1 MSIIK
6 HLDEEGVW
14 ILDHADHIEKT
25 YTEVGLRPTNIF
37 DVKSPFYMDLQ
48 AKKLAQNLED
58 KIESLPKKN
67 RKRKSDKSVQSPDS
81 DFVRKK
87 FENIRE
93 SIRTYF
99 DAPPNA
105 AVLRENNSKLREL
118 SSRLLNLTNHQ
129 ITTSGSNDSA
139 TCQLIKVEKSEFVIP
154 PKSRYIVDNLKNFES
169 KIFDKKFDLILMDP
183 PWENKHVKRVNRRD
197 GNSGTVNPRYTTMP
211 L

>member
-25 YTEVGLRPTNIF
+25 YAEVRLRPRNIF

-48 AKKLAQNLED
+48 AQKLAQNLEE
-58 KIESLPKKN
+58 KVEPLPKKN
-67 RKRKSDKSVQSPDS
+67 RKRKLGKSVQSPDS
-81 DFVRKK
+81 DFVRRK
-87 FENIRE
+87 FEHITE
-93 SIRTYF
+93 LFRTYF

-118 SSRLLNLTNHQ
+118 SSQLLNLTNHQ
-129 ITTSGSNDSA
+129 INTSGSNDSA
-139 TCQLIKVEKSEFVIP
+139 KCQLIKVEQSEFVIP
-154 PKSRYIVDNLKNFES
+154 PKSRYVVDNLKDFES

-197 GNSGTVNPRYTTMP
+197 TNSGTLNHRR

>member
-1 MSIIK
+1 MSIIQ
-6 HLDEEGVW
+6 HLEEEGVW

-25 YTEVGLRPTNIF
+25 YAEVGLRPRNIF

-87 FENIRE
+87 FENLRE
-93 SIRTYF
+93 SMRTYF

-139 TCQLIKVEKSEFVIP
+139 TCQLIKVEDSEFVIP

-169 KIFDKKFDLILMDP
+169 KIFDKKFELILLDP

-197 GNSGTVNPRYTTMP
+197 TNSGTVKPRYMMP